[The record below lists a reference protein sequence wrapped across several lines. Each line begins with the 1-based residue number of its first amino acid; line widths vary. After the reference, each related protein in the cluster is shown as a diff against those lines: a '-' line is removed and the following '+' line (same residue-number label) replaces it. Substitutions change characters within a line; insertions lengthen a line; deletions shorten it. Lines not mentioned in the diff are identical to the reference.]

1 MRTNQHVR
9 DEGVL
14 ISPQKALEEVSVELG
29 ETAIA
34 AYPHAVLLG
43 CHVVGGE
50 HPATP
55 RAMMFRGP
63 VRRVLTAMRT
73 CGIRFHRGVR
83 PPRPLPATRLLGS
96 AVVE

>member
-14 ISPQKALEEVSVELG
+14 ISPQKALEKMSVELG

-34 AYPHAVLLG
+34 AYSHAVLLG

-50 HPATP
+50 HAAT
-55 RAMMFRGP
+55 
-63 VRRVLTAMRT
+63 T
-73 CGIRFHRGVR
+73 
-83 PPRPLPATRLLGS
+83 
-96 AVVE
+96 

>member
-14 ISPQKALEEVSVELG
+14 ISPQKALEKVSVELG
-29 ETAIA
+29 ESAIA

-50 HPATP
+50 YTATP
-55 RAMMFRGP
+55 RAMVSRGP
-63 VRRVLTAMRT
+63 VRCALTAMRT
-73 CGIRFHRGVR
+73 RGIRFHRVA
-83 PPRPLPATRLLGS
+83 PVPRPLPATP
-96 AVVE
+96 

>member
-9 DEGVL
+9 SEGVL
-14 ISPQKALEEVSVELG
+14 ISPQKALEEVSIKLG

-50 HPATP
+50 HSAT
-55 RAMMFRGP
+55 
-63 VRRVLTAMRT
+63 T
-73 CGIRFHRGVR
+73 
-83 PPRPLPATRLLGS
+83 
-96 AVVE
+96 

>member
-9 DEGVL
+9 MRELL
-14 ISPQKALEEVSVELG
+14 ISPQKALEEVSIKLG

-50 HPATP
+50 YSAT
-55 RAMMFRGP
+55 
-63 VRRVLTAMRT
+63 T
-73 CGIRFHRGVR
+73 
-83 PPRPLPATRLLGS
+83 
-96 AVVE
+96 

>member
-9 DEGVL
+9 SEGVL
-14 ISPQKALEEVSVELG
+14 ISPQKALEEVSIKLS

-50 HPATP
+50 HSAAP
-55 RAMMFRGP
+55 RAMAFRGP
-63 VRRVLTAMRT
+63 VWRVVTAVRT
-73 CGIRFHRGVR
+73 RGARFHRVA
-83 PPRPLPATRLLGS
+83 PRPRSLPAMR
-96 AVVE
+96 

>member
-1 MRTNQHVR
+1 MRTNQYVR

-29 ETAIA
+29 EAAIA

-50 HPATP
+50 YTAT
-55 RAMMFRGP
+55 
-63 VRRVLTAMRT
+63 T
-73 CGIRFHRGVR
+73 
-83 PPRPLPATRLLGS
+83 
-96 AVVE
+96 